1 MQLSGELAKTLLEL
15 SPDATVVVDSAGTI
29 VFANAQVEQAFGYS
43 PAELEGQSVEILLPQ
58 QYRDVHAKHRARFA
72 TQPQPRGM
80 GGGLALLGLHK
91 RGETFPV
98 EVSLSPVRS
107 RDGLLVVAA
116 IRDATLRR
124 DTERHLVE
132 ANRAKSRLLAAASHD
147 LRQPLQTLNL
157 LNRAASRHAGTNAA
171 LQGIL
176 ERQQL
181 SLDTMAALLASALD
195 VSKLDS
201 GAVTVNIAP
210 NPIGAVFDRL
220 RSDFEPQAA
229 EKGLALVVEPTQEGA
244 LTDPEL
250 LQRLLGNLL
259 ANAVRYT
266 HQGTIRLSCQ
276 RSGQELAIVVRDTGI
291 GIPPDQT
298 ERIFDEF
305 YQVDHGTQRPEGL
318 GLGLSIVRRLSAL
331 LKASIS
337 VDSQLGEG
345 TVFTVTLPRA
355 ELATHTAAA
364 TNTATLSAGGRVL
377 VVDDEPAVAHATSL
391 LLELEGFDVRIATCE
406 SEALEHARAVT
417 PDVIV
422 SDYHLR
428 GGQTGLDVVNAVR
441 DQLHRAVP
449 AIFITGDTSKLAFA
463 QQQLEKISLLCKP
476 MRADDLLAAIHRQ
489 IGRVG

>member
-15 SPDATVVVDSAGTI
+15 SPDATVVVDSSGTV

-43 PAELEGQSVEILLPQ
+43 PGELEGQRVEVLLPP
-58 QYRDVHAKHRARFA
+58 QYRDVHVKHRGRFA
-72 TQPQPRGM
+72 AQPKPRGM

-91 RGETFPV
+91 NGTTFPV
-98 EVSLSPVRS
+98 EVSLSPARS
-107 RDGLLVVAA
+107 ANGLLIVAA
-116 IRDATLRR
+116 IRDATVRR
-124 DTERHLVE
+124 DTERQLVE

-157 LNRAASRHAGTNAA
+157 LNRAAARHAGTNAA

-181 SLDTMAALLASALD
+181 SLDTMTALLASVLD

-201 GAVTVNIAP
+201 GAVAVNIAP
-210 NPIGAVFDRL
+210 SPIGAIFDRL

-229 EKGLALVVEPTQEGA
+229 DKDIELVVEPTQEGG

-266 HQGTIRLSCQ
+266 HQGTIHLRCT
-276 RSGQELAIVVRDTGI
+276 RSGEQLAIVVRDTGI

-298 ERIFDEF
+298 DRIFDEF

-318 GLGLSIVRRLSAL
+318 GLGLSIVRRLAAL
-331 LKASIS
+331 LKTSIN
-337 VDSQLGEG
+337 VESQLGQG

-355 ELATHTAAA
+355 ELITTTPAA
-364 TNTATLSAGGRVL
+364 TDTVTLATGGRVL
-377 VVDDEPAVAHATSL
+377 VVDDEPALAHATSL
-391 LLELEGFDVRIATCE
+391 LLELEGFDVRTATCE
-406 SEALEHARAVT
+406 IEALEHARAT
-417 PDVIV
+417 RPDVIV

-428 GGQTGLDVVNAVR
+428 GGETGIDVVNAVR
-441 DQLHRAVP
+441 KHLGAAIP

-463 QQQLEKISLLCKP
+463 QQELENISLLSKP
-476 MRADDLLAAIHRQ
+476 MRADDLVAAIRIQ
-489 IGRVG
+489 LDGVR

>member
-15 SPDATVVVDSAGTI
+15 SPDATVVVDSTGTV

-43 PAELEGQSVEILLPQ
+43 PTELEGRPVEILLPQ
-58 QYRDVHAKHRARFA
+58 QFRAQHVEHRGRFA
-72 TQPQPRGM
+72 TQPRPRGM

-91 RGETFPV
+91 KGQTFPV

-107 RDGLLVVAA
+107 QGGLLVVAA
-116 IRDATLRR
+116 IRDATVRR
-124 DTERHLVE
+124 DTERQLVE

-157 LNRAASRHAGTNAA
+157 LNRAASRHAGPNAA
-171 LQGIL
+171 LQDIL

-201 GAVTVNIAP
+201 GAVAADIVP
-210 NPIGAVFDRL
+210 SPIGAVFDRL
-220 RSDFEPQAA
+220 RSDFEPQATD
-229 EKGLALVVEPTQEGA
+229 KGLELVVEPTAEGG

-250 LQRLLGNLL
+250 LRRLLGNLL
-259 ANAVRYT
+259 ANAVHYT
-266 HQGTIRLSCQ
+266 HHGAIHVSCR
-276 RSGQELAIVVRDTGI
+276 RSGEELAIVVRDTGI
-291 GIPPDQT
+291 GIPADQLD
-298 ERIFDEF
+298 RIFDEF

-318 GLGLSIVRRLSAL
+318 GLGLSIVRRLAAL

-337 VDSQLGEG
+337 VDSELGRG
-345 TVFTVTLPRA
+345 TTFTVTFPRA
-355 ELATHTAAA
+355 ELVATTAAPTDA
-364 TNTATLSAGGRVL
+364 VSLSTGGRVL
-377 VVDDEPAVAHATSL
+377 VIDDEPAVAHATGL

-406 SEALEHARAVT
+406 SEALEHARVSR

-428 GGQTGLDVVNAVR
+428 GGQTGLDVVKAVR
-441 DQLHRAVP
+441 RQLSTAVP
-449 AIFITGDTSKLAFA
+449 AVFITGDTSKLAWA
-463 QQQLEKISLLCKP
+463 QRELERTSLLSKP
-476 MRADDLLAAIHRQ
+476 MHADDLVTAIRNQ
-489 IGRVG
+489 IGGVR